1 MNQGSFIE
9 CCEPRIRC
17 LAGPGTGKTWSI
29 KQRVMRLLT
38 QEQVEGS
45 RIFAVT
51 FTKLAA
57 SQLKTELTEM
67 EVEGSDSIVAST
79 LHSHALRILGHEQ
92 AIESLGRVPRICYEY
107 EMKPFFADL
116 SMAFG
121 GRVKPVQNI
130 FKEFETMWARNQY
143 EVIRT
148 ASEPEEILFE
158 DEYQSWMRFHKAMT
172 VGELIPLAVT
182 FLSQNPIND
191 AVSEFDHIVVDE
203 YQDLN
208 WADQELIELIGKDS
222 KIVIVGDD
230 DQSIYSFRYA
240 DPDGIRTWL
249 SRQKVQKED
258 IQLNICRRCDGNIIS
273 LANSLIRNNNGRGEK
288 KDLVPIADRADA
300 GDVDF
305 VQWETRDRE
314 TKGIALG
321 IKKLLEKDMVPLG
334 EKILV
339 LVPRRDFGQY
349 LLEELEDLGIV
360 DVNLHTKPDWS
371 NETIG
376 ESLSLLVLHETPDD
390 LVALRYFLGLGDDK
404 WRKAEYKKLRQY
416 CQDNNLEPQEVLS
429 DFDIC
434 NTIRV
439 KGLQKRWEE
448 LQSKLNE
455 MSDLNNDE
463 LLDLLL
469 PLGGPI
475 KKISEKVRSLKQYNE
490 EDRSLRDLLTEAI
503 VSVEEENDEAQVNIM
518 TIHGAKGLTSHTVIL
533 TSLINGLLPR
543 NPNPRNQD
551 DISKL
556 EEERRLLY
564 VGLTRA
570 KHRLVLSSFRKIKSS
585 ESKRLNLGLNGR
597 GRYCTTISSQFISE
611 FGSEVPSVLNGD
623 RWLSSL
629 D

>member
-1 MNQGSFIE
+1 MNQGKFIE

-29 KQRVMRLLT
+29 KQRVKRLLT
-38 QEQVEGS
+38 QDKVAGS
-45 RIFAVT
+45 RVFAVT

-57 SQLKTELTEM
+57 SQLKAELTEM
-67 EVEGSDSIVAST
+67 EVEGSNAIVAST

-121 GRVKPVQNI
+121 GRVKPVQTI
-130 FKEFETMWARNQY
+130 FKEFETMWALNQY

-148 ASEPEEILFE
+148 ASEPEEIIFE

-182 FLSQNPIND
+182 FLTQNPVND
-191 AVSEFDHIVVDE
+191 AVSEFDHIIVDE

-208 WADQELIELIGKDS
+208 WADQALIELIGKDS
-222 KIVIVGDD
+222 KIAIVGDD

-240 DPDGIRTWL
+240 DPAGIRTWL
-249 SRQKVQKED
+249 SRQEVQKED

-273 LANSLIRNNNGRGEK
+273 LANSLIRSNSGRGEK
-288 KDLVPIADRADA
+288 NDLVPLADRADA

-305 VQWETRDRE
+305 VKWNTRERE

-321 IKKLLEKDMVPLG
+321 IKKLLDKDMVPDG

-349 LLEELEDLGIV
+349 LVEELEDLNVV

-371 NETIG
+371 NETLG
-376 ESLSLLVLHETPDD
+376 ESLSLLVLHEAPDD
-390 LVALRYFLGLGDDK
+390 LVALRYCLGLGHDK
-404 WRKAEYKKLRQY
+404 WRKSEYKKLLQY
-416 CQDNNLEPQEVLS
+416 CQDHNLEPQEVLS
-429 DFDIC
+429 NFELC
-434 NTIRV
+434 NEIRV
-439 KGLQKRWEE
+439 KGLRKRWEE
-448 LQSKLNE
+448 LQSKLEE
-455 MSDLNNDE
+455 MSALNEDD

-469 PLGGPI
+469 PLDGPT
-475 KKISEKVRSLKQYNE
+475 KKMSEKVRFLKQSDE
-490 EDRSLRDLLTEAI
+490 ENRSLTDLLTEAI

-543 NPNPRNQD
+543 NPNPRNLD
-551 DISKL
+551 DKSKL
-556 EEERRLLY
+556 EEEKRLLY

-585 ESKRLNLGLNGR
+585 ESQRLNLGLSSR

-611 FGSEVPSVLNGD
+611 FGSELPSVLDGD
-623 RWLSSL
+623 RWLSLL